1 LRVRWR
7 GQGASFRQI
16 QQRYEPHA
24 GTLRAIEIVEN
35 SPTYSERP
43 QPTAHA
49 SRDRGDKR
57 NYTKAF
63 KETSRRRKVGFSDL
77 SMEIFSGIPV
87 FSAMHPC
94 PLWYTIGTLS
104 EREKGTRNGLLRSY
118 RGNCFELQD

>member
-1 LRVRWR
+1 MLGDPNRSPVFLRVRWR

-49 SRDRGDKR
+49 SRDHGDKR

-77 SMEIFSGIPV
+77 SMEILFTKIILPLLVLRYYGIV
-87 FSAMHPC
+87 VSC
-94 PLWYTIGTLS
+94 
-104 EREKGTRNGLLRSY
+104 
-118 RGNCFELQD
+118 